1 MTSPEVMEWLGRNEN
16 HMVVRVPVEDT
27 FEHNG
32 TMWVDLGPMAD
43 VVEAVMWAAVSKN
56 KAVVLKKDG
65 EDDGDGQE

>member
-32 TMWVDLGPMAD
+32 TMWVDLGPTDD
-43 VVEAVMWAAVSKN
+43 VLEAVMWAAVSKN
-56 KAVVLKKDG
+56 KAVVLKKAG
-65 EDDGDGQE
+65 EDGDEGQE